1 MAMDCNGIDHCTFG
15 LVHFKNDEERRV
27 EMIKKVS
34 IKKVQEFG
42 KEIYQKEDVVAIE
55 EPLEIYLKSATGEI
69 SPVSV
74 TMRTPGNDEELAVGF
89 LFTEAI
95 LFSRGNI
102 ELETPSKT
110 GFNWITIHL
119 SKDFSPNI
127 KKLKRNFY
135 TSSSCGVCGKESIEA
150 IHQTRK
156 TPSKVLELEVNLQT
170 IFSLPEKLYEVQKTF
185 QSTGGIHAAALFSK
199 DGKLSTFREDVGRHN
214 ALDKLIGAEFL
225 KSNTKEFFLQEHILL
240 LSGRASFELLQK
252 AAMAGIQIV
261 CAIGAPSS
269 LAIETAEIFKITLIG
284 FLKNGTFNMYTNDY
298 RVKNL
303 A

>member
-1 MAMDCNGIDHCTFG
+1 
-15 LVHFKNDEERRV
+15 
-27 EMIKKVS
+27 MIKKVS
-34 IKKVQEFG
+34 IKKIQKSG
-42 KEIYQKEDVVAIE
+42 KEIFQKEDVVAIE
-55 EPLEIYLKSATGEI
+55 EPLEINLKSATGEI
-69 SPVSV
+69 LPVSV

-89 LFTEAI
+89 LFTEGI
-95 LFSRGNI
+95 LFSRSNI
-102 ELETPSKT
+102 EEDIPSKL

-127 KKLKRNFY
+127 EKLKRNFY

-156 TPSKVLELEVNLQT
+156 TPSKIEKVEVELQT
-170 IFSLPEKLYEVQKTF
+170 IFTLPEKLYEVQKTF

-199 DGKLSTFREDVGRHN
+199 DGKLISFREDVGRHN

-225 KSNTKEFFLQEHILL
+225 LSQTEEFFLQESILL

-269 LAIETAEIFKITLIG
+269 LAIETAENFKITLVG
-284 FLKNGTFNMYTNDY
+284 FLKNGSCNIYTNDY
-298 RVKNL
+298 RVRNL

>member
-1 MAMDCNGIDHCTFG
+1 
-15 LVHFKNDEERRV
+15 
-27 EMIKKVS
+27 MIKKVS
-34 IKKVQEFG
+34 INKIQKFG
-42 KEIYQKEDVVAIE
+42 EEIFQKEDVVAIE
-55 EPLEIYLKSATGEI
+55 EPLEINLKSHDGEI
-69 SPVSV
+69 FPVSV
-74 TMRTPGNDEELAVGF
+74 TMRTPGNDEELAIGF

-95 LFSRGNI
+95 LFSRNNI
-102 ELETPSKT
+102 QQENTSKI

-119 SKDFSPNI
+119 SEAFDPDL

-150 IHQTRK
+150 IHQTRRN
-156 TPSKVLELEVNLQT
+156 PSKILEIEVDVET
-170 IFSLPEKLYEVQKTF
+170 IFSLPEKLYAVQKTF

-199 DGKLSTFREDVGRHN
+199 EGELTCFREDVGRHN

-225 KSNTKEFFLQEHILL
+225 KCETEEFFLQDNILL

-269 LAIETAEIFKITLIG
+269 LAVETAENFNITLIG
-284 FLKNGTFNMYTNDY
+284 FLKNGSCNIYTNAE

-303 A
+303 Y